1 MEKHTTE
8 TGQPHEL
15 AALSNQEAEKTC
27 NAMRERHEMVETFAI
42 DACEAKVAQLAES
55 YQNLKLQ
62 LAQRCSKVCSTFPA
76 ESVDVGYQDMEQD
89 VNSIIANVTCRHYLL
104 YLVQLQ
110 AILRAT
116 EKLVRNIE
124 RASKLSEPLGNSM
137 FLGELSQSVESM
149 NQCIAYAVTLGDLNE
164 RAACFGVD
172 IGSCGASY
180 VARTDDACL
189 KLKEAIRRYTQSCL
203 DLCNWPPHFLAESS
217 KGNGPIGQSWN
228 GFEEAGDQVF
238 GILQQL
244 FVISISLQM
253 AHEHAQFSKL
263 NSNVAL
269 YEDCPILWPAKE
281 LTSKVIVWLFSHFAS
296 EMPTARL
303 DKPEWLFAAVL
314 QLVKKCTPYV
324 QLFEPCLEAHQIQ
337 KYYSMSIEFARSLQS
352 DGIGP
357 LLREHYFPLMLQQNE
372 PAYWLHFV
380 DEAIKFEGKYASYS
394 RDALLFSGEE
404 DIGHKN
410 SCIEILFEEEEWAA
424 AWLDAEAHDAEQRVL
439 DLTNNPDQWKPTT
452 SASATH
458 DGIDA
463 EYKDPKYHQLASAHE
478 FCPPTIA
485 LETMHILTD
494 LMKRFNYIYD
504 SQNKA
509 MWCRVVVK
517 RVLDALRSHLSSELK
532 RIDQFDHTLDE
543 SGLPILGG
551 CLNGLHYLEHVL
563 QEPSGML
570 LEALASSPDID
581 AFFDRESRLCSSIR
595 RQWTNKLI
603 KRAMEFVFSTFEQHQ
618 VLHFMHSPSNVE
630 GEDGA
635 VLPDPAVLEL
645 QHHISVLL
653 NRLSHY
659 LDQVTFREA
668 WKGMAMSTNESYLE
682 QLVEAASEGPMWK
695 EQIDKIKANLDALIS
710 SYAGFTKRPQA
721 YFKSSIQWIAS
732 SN

>member
-1 MEKHTTE
+1 
-8 TGQPHEL
+8 
-15 AALSNQEAEKTC
+15 
-27 NAMRERHEMVETFAI
+27 
-42 DACEAKVAQLAES
+42 
-55 YQNLKLQ
+55 
-62 LAQRCSKVCSTFPA
+62 
-76 ESVDVGYQDMEQD
+76 
-89 VNSIIANVTCRHYLL
+89 
-104 YLVQLQ
+104 VQLQ
-110 AILRAT
+110 TTLRAT

-124 RASKLSEPLGNSM
+124 RASKLSEPLADSR
-137 FLGELSQSVESM
+137 FLGELAQSVESM
-149 NQCIAYAVTLGDLNE
+149 NQCIAYAVALGDLND
-164 RAACFGVD
+164 RAACFGVE

-189 KLKEAIRRYTQSCL
+189 KLKEAIHRYTQYCL

-217 KGNGPIGQSWN
+217 KGNGAIGQNWN
-228 GFEEAGDQVF
+228 GFEDAGDEVF

-253 AHEHAQFSKL
+253 AREHTQFSNLISKDTL
-263 NSNVAL
+263 HEE
-269 YEDCPILWPAKE
+269 YPILWPANE
-281 LTSKVIVWLFSHFAS
+281 LTSKLVVWLSSHFAS

-314 QLVKKCTPYV
+314 QLVKICTPYV
-324 QLFEPCLEAHQIQ
+324 QLFDPCLEAHQIQ
-337 KYYSMSIEFARSLQS
+337 KYYSMSIEFARSLQN
-352 DGIGP
+352 DGIGR
-357 LLREHYFPLMLQQNE
+357 LLREHYFPLILQQNE
-372 PAYWLHFV
+372 PPYWLHFV
-380 DEAIKFEGKYASYS
+380 DEAIKFESKYVSYS

-424 AWLDAEAHDAEQRVL
+424 AWLDAEAHDAEKRVL
-439 DLTNNPDQWKPTT
+439 DLTNHPDQWKPST
-452 SASATH
+452 SASVTD

-463 EYKDPKYHQLASAHE
+463 EGVYKDPNYHQLASAHE
-478 FCPPTIA
+478 FRPPTIA
-485 LETMHILTD
+485 LETIHILTD
-494 LMKRFNYIYD
+494 LMKRFHYIHD
-504 SQNKA
+504 SQNQTI
-509 MWCRVVVK
+509 WCRVVVK
-517 RVLDALRSHLSSELK
+517 KVLDALRSHFSSELK

-563 QEPSGML
+563 QEPSGTL

-603 KRAMEFVFSTFEQHQ
+603 KRAMEYVFSTFEQHQ
-618 VLHFMHSPSNVE
+618 VLHFMHSSSNAK
-630 GEDGA
+630 GQSGA

-653 NRLSHY
+653 NRLSHH

-668 WKGMAMSTNESYLE
+668 WKGMAISTNESYLE
-682 QLVEAASEGPMWK
+682 QLVESASEGPMSK

-732 SN
+732 LS